1 MVDSTTVNANPDS
14 QPPQL
19 NWNALFRGDLRWGAY
34 NACVGNNGS
43 PDLSF
48 YADGFAESVFLLIDV
63 LTSGKSPDLD
73 TLIYPICFNLR
84 HSVELTIKGQ
94 IQDLSKLAKLRK
106 YQLAA
111 DDDIKKVLSQHDIM
125 NLWTFFKGH
134 AVAFDRRYNE
144 TVSVLDPLIRCIGET
159 DPTGQTFRYSYSTE
173 AKKHLTDVS
182 VINIVVLSEQF
193 RVIRE
198 QLTELSGW
206 THWLSMECSTG
217 VCTKNLSYND
227 LHSIALRLPSRDL
240 WPNPTAGLIAIKDTI
255 KTEYNIGSKE
265 MGEAFNKIQ
274 NCRDL
279 ARIIHIPVTIPGL
292 AMTDLLFL
300 NDCWKLAWDRDA
312 LEDEL
317 RSAISGVAGSSM
329 KPANLK
335 EVIDLEMK
343 MMKDTES
350 SIAHFKQWATVE
362 RLAGLLALMD
372 ARDFHF
378 SEEHDQ
384 RYEYH
389 KEFITSDFSGS
400 AEAINAEICTIWSQ
414 SIYRRSYPSRII
426 ACLNHTGFVE
436 ESARLEENLFS

>member
-1 MVDSTTVNANPDS
+1 MVDSTKVNANPDS

-19 NWNALFRGDLRWGAY
+19 NWNTLFRGDLRWGAY

-43 PDLSF
+43 PDLYF
-48 YADGFAESVFLLIDV
+48 YADGFAESVFLLIDI

-106 YQLAA
+106 YQLAP
-111 DDDIKKVLSQHDIM
+111 DDDIKSVLNQHDIM
-125 NLWTFFKGH
+125 ILWTFFKCH

-159 DPTGQTFRYSYSTE
+159 DPTGQTFRYSYSKE

-182 VINIVVLSEQF
+182 VINIVVLREQF
-193 RVIRE
+193 RIIRE

-227 LHSIALRLPSRDL
+227 LHAIALRLPSRDL
-240 WPNPTAGLIAIKDTI
+240 WPNPDAGLITIKNII

-265 MGEAFNKIQ
+265 LGEAFKKIQ

-292 AMTDLLFL
+292 VMTDLLFL

-317 RSAISGVAGSSM
+317 RSAISGVSGSSI
-329 KPANLK
+329 KPTILQ
-335 EVIDLEMK
+335 EVFVLEMK

-350 SIAHFKQWATVE
+350 SIACFKQWVTAE
-362 RLAGLLALMD
+362 RLAGLLALID
-372 ARDFHF
+372 ARGFLF
-378 SEEHDQ
+378 SEEHDKC
-384 RYEYH
+384 YEDN
-389 KEFITSDFSGS
+389 KKWMTSIFSGS
-400 AEAINAEICTIWSQ
+400 VEDLNAELSRMWE
-414 SIYRRSYPSRII
+414 SIFRRNYPSRVI
-426 ACLNHTGFVE
+426 ACLKHIGFVD